1 VRFTCGNCGR
11 VYVADDRIAGRAF
24 RMRCKRCGHA
34 ISVKPGPS
42 TASAPEPAAW
52 EGEVAFG
59 ELSRELEGSGEGVA
73 PEAVAEAV
81 PEAIPEVEAEALP
94 EVTPAPPPEIEAVAA
109 EEVPPAPGKSRVVLA
124 VIAGIA
130 LVAAAGVG
138 IRFLAAPAGRAV
150 PATVHVAEAGP
161 ARSEPPPQVAPLPPR
176 PASPPEAVG
185 EVPAPVPEPAPE
197 PRAQTTVRKE
207 PAKRAPAQVAA
218 PAPARTSAPPT
229 VAATPPAAPRA
240 DLPPRDEQELQALL
254 ARYVSSFDGCVAEA
268 RRDDPAFLA
277 SPRRAVLTM
286 TVRPNG
292 KAVYPTLDDAQLSNT
307 ALGACIKRQTATFV
321 FPESGGEPVRVRMP
335 LVLGG

>member
-1 VRFTCGNCGR
+1 MRFTCGNCGR

-42 TASAPEPAAW
+42 TAPTPEPVAW
-52 EGEVAFG
+52 EGELAFG
-59 ELSRELEGSGEGVA
+59 ELSRELEGSGE
-73 PEAVAEAV
+73 EAA

-109 EEVPPAPGKSRVVLA
+109 EEPPPAPGKSRVALA
-124 VIAGIA
+124 VIAGMA
-130 LVAAAGVG
+130 VVAAAGVG
-138 IRFLAAPAGRAV
+138 IRFLSAPASRAV
-150 PATVHVAEAGP
+150 PVTVPVAEAGP
-161 ARSEPPPQVAPLPPR
+161 ARTEPPPAVAPLPPR
-176 PASPPEAVG
+176 PAPPPEAAG
-185 EVPAPVPEPAPE
+185 EVPAPVTGPAPGS
-197 PRAQTTVRKE
+197 RAPTTVRKE

-218 PAPARTSAPPT
+218 PAPVRAPAPST
-229 VAATPPAAPRA
+229 AAATPPAAPRA

-254 ARYVSSFDGCVAEA
+254 ARYVTGFDVCVAEA
-268 RRDDPAFLA
+268 RRDEPALVA

-286 TVRPNG
+286 TVRPSG

-307 ALGACIKRQTATFV
+307 ALGACIKRHTSTFA

>member
-1 VRFTCGNCGR
+1 MRFTCSNCGR

-42 TASAPEPAAW
+42 TASTPEPVAW
-52 EGEVAFG
+52 EGELAFG
-59 ELSRELEGSGEGVA
+59 ELSRELEGSGEEAA
-73 PEAVAEAV
+73 PEAAAEAV

-109 EEVPPAPGKSRVVLA
+109 EEAAPAPGKSRVALAVVAGIA
-124 VIAGIA
+124 VIA
-130 LVAAAGVG
+130 AAAVG
-138 IRFLAAPAGRAV
+138 IRFLSAPASRAV
-150 PATVHVAEAGP
+150 PVTVPVAEAGP
-161 ARSEPPPQVAPLPPR
+161 ARTEPPPQVAPLPPR
-176 PASPPEAVG
+176 SAPPPEAAG
-185 EVPAPVPEPAPE
+185 EVSTPVAGPAPE
-197 PRAQTTVRKE
+197 PRAPTTVRKE

-218 PAPARTSAPPT
+218 PAPVRAPAPST
-229 VAATPPAAPRA
+229 AAATPPAAPRA

-254 ARYVSSFDGCVAEA
+254 ARYVTSFDGCVAEA
-268 RRDDPAFLA
+268 RRDEPALVA

-286 TVRPNG
+286 TVRPSG